1 MFPNSRFST
10 TSRVTGD
17 GYGVI
22 SSDRESRLNIA
33 AQQELRT
40 PTPNLTD
47 ETVTDAKKVD
57 LFYYLA
63 KFIS

>member
-1 MFPNSRFST
+1 V
-10 TSRVTGD
+10 TSD
-17 GYGVI
+17 GSGVI

-40 PTPNLTD
+40 PMPNLTD